1 MFSRFTR
8 FTHLRTAPKFKYTQ
22 KLVKLFRVFVRIQ
35 CMQTFFLCIIIVSII
50 LIKICIDF
58 DAFSWNFHQAEHS
71 RKNWEVL
78 KSLFSEFLK
87 RSENFSWILREFW
100 SNSDVERSEWF
111 GRSAIESFNASFR
124 VDRRVALD
132 ELADEVPDTVEYDLP
147 ATPCQNFPALD
158 GAFLAVLRPVSES
171 LLHSSKLQKN

>member
-111 GRSAIESFNASFR
+111 GRSAIESFNPGTRASSPSRGGTFRPSRSTSRSGAKARPAAAAAPAPSAAAPTSTLSFR
-124 VDRRVALD
+124 AGWRRRRL
-132 ELADEVPDTVEYDLP
+132 
-147 ATPCQNFPALD
+147 
-158 GAFLAVLRPVSES
+158 S
-171 LLHSSKLQKN
+171 